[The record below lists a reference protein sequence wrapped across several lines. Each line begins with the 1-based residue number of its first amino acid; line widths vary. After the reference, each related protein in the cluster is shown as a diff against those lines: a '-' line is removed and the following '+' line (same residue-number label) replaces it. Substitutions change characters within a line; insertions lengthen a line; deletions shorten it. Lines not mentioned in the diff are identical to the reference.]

1 MRQKTLLQINV
12 TANWGSTGK
21 IAEEIGKAAMKHGWK
36 SYIAYGRYS
45 NPSANKLIRIGNRFD
60 TFFHF
65 GEQRIFDNE
74 GLCSRRATRYFIE
87 KIEEIKPDVI
97 QLHNIHDHYINYR
110 LLFKYLK
117 ASGIPVVWTFHDCWA
132 FTGHCFHFVTKD
144 CFRWKTGCHDCPLR
158 DKYPHTLLD
167 KSKVHWLLK
176 KQLFQDCKNLSV
188 VACSQWMANFVEE
201 SFLQDKRIEVFRN
214 GIDLN
219 VFRPL
224 KSLSRNKLFRVLAV
238 SNVWNNDKGFND
250 ILHLRKLLSD
260 SFELI
265 MVGLT
270 EKQVKELPNGI
281 TGLERTQNV
290 EELVKLYSSANVF
303 INPTYADTFPTVN
316 LEALACGTPVVT
328 YRTGGSP
335 EAVDEKT
342 GVVIEQG
349 DVSALAHAIENI
361 CKSDKVHYTDACR
374 ERALN
379 YFNKDD
385 RFMDYIHLYDDLL
398 RENS

>member
-1 MRQKTLLQINV
+1 
-12 TANWGSTGK
+12 
-21 IAEEIGKAAMKHGWK
+21 
-36 SYIAYGRYS
+36 
-45 NPSANKLIRIGNRFD
+45 
-60 TFFHF
+60 
-65 GEQRIFDNE
+65 
-74 GLCSRRATRYFIE
+74 
-87 KIEEIKPDVI
+87 
-97 QLHNIHDHYINYR
+97 
-110 LLFKYLK
+110 
-117 ASGIPVVWTFHDCWA
+117 
-132 FTGHCFHFVTKD
+132 
-144 CFRWKTGCHDCPLR
+144 
-158 DKYPHTLLD
+158 
-167 KSKVHWLLK
+167 
-176 KQLFQDCKNLSV
+176 
-188 VACSQWMANFVEE
+188 MANFVEE

-224 KSLSRNKLFRVLAV
+224 KSLPRNKIFRVLAV
-238 SNVWNNDKGFND
+238 SSIWNNDKGFND
-250 ILHLRKLLSD
+250 ILRLRKLLSD

-270 EKQVKELPNGI
+270 EKQVKKLPDGI
-281 TGLERTQNV
+281 TGIERTQNV
-290 EELVKLYSSANVF
+290 AELVKLYSSANVF

-349 DVSALAHAIENI
+349 DVSTLAHAIENI
-361 CKSDKVHYTDACR
+361 CKGDQAYYTDVCR

-385 RFMDYIHLYDDLL
+385 RFLDYIHLYDDLL